1 MSRTKSESVRVIA
14 RFRPS
19 NKREA
24 KEWNKYSDSKWQ
36 NEIEEPCSCS
46 GQTIKIENPSTGR
59 PYRFTY
65 DDVLWQESTQEETF
79 QTVAAPVC
87 RNALNGFN
95 GTVFAYG
102 QTGSGKTHTMIGPE
116 KKYSAKDSGIIPRAA
131 NFFFHAIENSPDV
144 ETAELK
150 VSFLEVYKGSLRDL
164 NPANKSYPDLKIR
177 QRMNNETFVENLN
190 ETQVTS
196 LGQVLKL
203 IQIANSHRTMAA
215 TSMNKTSSRSHF
227 IITFYL
233 KLKKT
238 AQAGGHKLS
247 AKVNFIDLAG
257 SEKVKKTGASGQRL
271 KEAQSINAGL
281 STLSRVIEALV
292 KKRQSIPFRDSVLTW
307 ILKDS
312 LAGNTK
318 TTIVITNTPHQ
329 FNKDETITT
338 CRFGSRCKLI
348 KTKVTSNKE
357 LTPQQMKALIKRLQK
372 ENTDLRDNLD
382 LGGGGGNTDEIQS
395 NYKQKVDELRSQIER
410 LKNRNDD
417 EKEEDEFEQER
428 AEFEEKIERLEAE
441 VDNLKTELEITEQEK
456 RNLAVMNALMAEKL
470 DKSID
475 ELQNEQ
481 AIADLARGDLEYL
494 KGEEN
499 GLINQLKEDLRFED
513 EEAQEIYDSVFAEI
527 NKIAEELEDR
537 DKDLEELEEK
547 LEANET
553 ELEQK
558 NYEISKI
565 TNKLENAERNGG
577 KKKKKKGGDD
587 EDEAKYDDD
596 VVAMNITLN
605 LNDQEEYLQD
615 LADKEQE
622 LWEEREERAWRKYL
636 NQRAKDEGY
645 KKGKDLLKARRNEA
659 KQQVKDG
666 IIPDVP
672 EDEELLE
679 DIRDDFYRLYDPAT
693 GQIRD
698 EDELDDEYGNQEY
711 LDEVADEQAVD
722 DPFEWSEEEVADWL
736 KQEGLKKYA
745 KQFKKE
751 GIDGRVLLIDLNKT
765 NLKRDLG
772 VKSVH
777 VDKLMRGIQE
787 LRLGSPGYDDWKIS
801 QGIVDDEPKGA
812 QYNINK
818 GAQNIDDEFDVDH
831 DPNYN
836 EEEDFEL
843 TEEEKQFGEQFWALD
858 ELFNILD
865 IHGTGELDRAAFKH
879 GLHALKVELS
889 DDDMDNVFRQ
899 ICNDDKTE
907 FITYRAFIQYLQ
919 FTDFLGA
926 QSQKYAQD
934 ILAAL
939 PRVAANRRQYVTRA
953 AMVIKY
959 AQKYNNTKTEINNYL
974 QNKGLQRAEID
985 AAWKQY
991 RFNPKAIR
999 DIDFKSLIGRKGKL
1013 IDMAIRDPDNVEPFD
1028 DFTLYKLLKRA
1039 GFKAFGSKE
1048 FNDLDYL
1055 RAAGYGARIFSIKCW
1070 YDPQS
1075 QFFNGLQVI
1084 YQCANGEKLKGGR
1097 NMVRQGQ
1104 YVEDEMVF
1112 QKNEVLCSITVYF
1125 AHFVCGV
1132 LFETDKRTRLFGSD
1146 LGQSSTT
1153 LAAPMGTQIM
1163 AFYGSISR
1171 LFETIGCYVVVSDG
1185 AKGGNR
1191 GGNMKSGARKINQN
1205 NMKAKI
1211 KKHQSQTSVVEEEG
1225 DGTTNSTGGKRKKKK
1240 KKNRDYDYD
1249 DQ

>member
-1 MSRTKSESVRVIA
+1 VIA

-19 NKREA
+19 NKREST
-24 KEWNKYSDSKWQ
+24 EWTKYSESKWQ
-36 NEIEEPCSCS
+36 NETEEPCSAS
-46 GQTIKIENPSTGR
+46 GQTIKVDNPSTGR

-65 DDVLWQESTQEETF
+65 DDVLWQKASQEETF

-116 KKYSAKDSGIIPRAA
+116 EKYSAQDSGIIPRAA

-150 VSFLEVYKGSLRDL
+150 VSFLEIYKDHLRDL
-164 NPANKSYPDLKIR
+164 HPNRSGKSLPDLKIR

-190 ETQVTS
+190 ETTVTS

-215 TSMNKTSSRSHF
+215 TAMNKTSSRSHL
-227 IITFYL
+227 ITTFYL
-233 KLKKT
+233 KLRKT
-238 AQAGGHKLS
+238 PQAGGHKLS

-271 KEAQSINAGL
+271 KEAQSINSGL
-281 STLSRVIEALV
+281 STLSRVIESLV

-312 LAGNTK
+312 LVGNTK
-318 TTIVITNTPHQ
+318 TTIVITNSPHQ
-329 FNKDETITT
+329 FNKEETIST
-338 CRFGSRCKLI
+338 CRFGARCKLI
-348 KTKVTSNKE
+348 KTRVTSNKE
-357 LTPQQMKALIKRLQK
+357 LTPQQMKALIKKLQK
-372 ENTDLRDNLD
+372 ENVDLQDRLE
-382 LGGGGGNTDEIQS
+382 LGGGADIDSNEALA
-395 NYKQKVDELRSQIER
+395 NYKKKMDELRSEIARLRDGGSGEEKEDAFTEER
-410 LKNRNDD
+410 L
-417 EKEEDEFEQER
+417 ELQ
-428 AEFEEKIERLEAE
+428 EKIERLEAE
-441 VDNLKTELEITEQEK
+441 VDNLKTELEISVDEK
-456 RNLAVMNALMAEKL
+456 RNLAVMNALLAEKL
-470 DKSID
+470 DHTVD

-481 AIADLARGDLEYL
+481 AITDLVRGDLQYL
-494 KGEEN
+494 QGEKN
-499 GLINQLKEDLRFED
+499 ALINQLKEDLRFED
-513 EEAQEIYDSVFAEI
+513 EQANAVFDSVFAEI
-527 NKIAEELEDR
+527 NKIAEELEDKE
-537 DKDLEELEEK
+537 KDLEELEDK
-547 LEANET
+547 VMQHDT
-553 ELEQK
+553 ELETR
-558 NYEISKI
+558 NHEISKL
-565 TNKLENAERNGG
+565 KHQLESVGG
-577 KKKKKKGGDD
+577 GDEDGGGKKKKKKKKKGGDED
-587 EDEAKYDDD
+587 EDDAKYGE
-596 VVAMNITLN
+596 VEMNFTLN
-605 LNDQEEYLQD
+605 LNDQEEYLLN
-615 LADKEQE
+615 LAEKEQE

-636 NQRAKDEGY
+636 NDRAKDEGF
-645 KKGKDLLKARRNEA
+645 KKGKDLLKHRRNEA
-659 KQQVKDG
+659 KKQVEDG
-666 IIPDVP
+666 VLADVP

-693 GQIRD
+693 GEIREDDQLD
-698 EDELDDEYGNQEY
+698 EDEVDPELLQQIADDN
-711 LDEVADEQAVD
+711 AVD

-765 NLKRDLG
+765 NLKRDLD
-772 VKSVH
+772 VKGVH

-787 LRLGSPGYDDWKIS
+787 LRLRSGGYDEWKVS
-801 QGIVDDEPKGA
+801 QGIVDEEPRRDLNAHKGL
-812 QYNINK
+812 
-818 GAQNIDDEFDVDH
+818 AQNIDDEFDVDQ
-831 DPNYN
+831 DLAA
-836 EEEDFEL
+836 EEQDFEL

-879 GLHALKVELS
+879 GLHALQVELS

-899 ICNDDKTE
+899 IVNDDKQE

-939 PRVAANRRQYVTRA
+939 PRVASNRRQYVTRA

-959 AQKYNNTKTEINNYL
+959 AIRYNNTKTEINNYL

-985 AAWKQY
+985 AAWKQF

-1013 IDMAIRDPDNVEPFD
+1013 IDMAIRDPEKVQPFD
-1028 DFTLYKLLKRA
+1028 DFSLYKLLKRA
-1039 GFKAFGSKE
+1039 GLKAFGSKE

-1055 RAAGYGARIFSIKCW
+1055 RAAGLGARVHSIKCW

-1084 YQCANGEKLKGGR
+1084 YECANKEKLKGGR

-1104 YVEDEMVF
+1104 YVEDEMVL
-1112 QKNEVLCSITVYF
+1112 QKHEILVSVTVYF
-1125 AHFVCGV
+1125 QHFVCGI
-1132 LFETDKRTRLFGSD
+1132 LFETDKRNRLFGSN
-1146 LGQSSTT
+1146 LGCTSTT
-1153 LAAPMGTQIM
+1153 LAAPAGTCIM
-1163 AFYGSISR
+1163 AFYGSIGR
-1171 LFETIGCYVVVSDG
+1171 LFETLGCYVVVNDNNK
-1185 AKGGNR
+1185 AGGNR
-1191 GGNMKSGARKINQN
+1191 GAGKQSGVAQLTQSKQ
-1205 NMKAKI
+1205 KI
-1211 KKHQSQTSVVEEEG
+1211 KKHQSQASVLEEEG
-1225 DGTTNSTGGKRKKKK
+1225 GGQTTTGSSGKKKRKKKPR
-1240 KKNRDYDYD
+1240 NEEDDY
-1249 DQ
+1249 

>member
-1 MSRTKSESVRVIA
+1 MNTGNRKS
-14 RFRPS
+14 
-19 NKREA
+19 
-24 KEWNKYSDSKWQ
+24 Q
-36 NEIEEPCSCS
+36 NRIICN
-46 GQTIKIENPSTGR
+46 IYI
-59 PYRFTY
+59 TY
-65 DDVLWQESTQEETF
+65 
-79 QTVAAPVC
+79 C
-87 RNALNGFN
+87 I
-95 GTVFAYG
+95 Y
-102 QTGSGKTHTMIGPE
+102 
-116 KKYSAKDSGIIPRAA
+116 
-131 NFFFHAIENSPDV
+131 
-144 ETAELK
+144 
-150 VSFLEVYKGSLRDL
+150 
-164 NPANKSYPDLKIR
+164 
-177 QRMNNETFVENLN
+177 
-190 ETQVTS
+190 
-196 LGQVLKL
+196 
-203 IQIANSHRTMAA
+203 
-215 TSMNKTSSRSHF
+215 
-227 IITFYL
+227 
-233 KLKKT
+233 
-238 AQAGGHKLS
+238 
-247 AKVNFIDLAG
+247 
-257 SEKVKKTGASGQRL
+257 TGASGQRL

-318 TTIVITNTPHQ
+318 TTIVITNSPHQ
-329 FNKDETITT
+329 FNKEETITT

-348 KTKVTSNKE
+348 KTIVSSNKE

-372 ENTDLRDNLD
+372 ENTSLKDQLD
-382 LGGGGGNTDEIQS
+382 LGGDNDNNDIQN
-395 NYKQKVDELRSQIER
+395 NYQQKVDELRSQIER

-417 EKEEDEFEQER
+417 EKDDDEFEQER

-441 VDNLKTELEITEQEK
+441 VENLKTELEITEQEK
-456 RNLAVMNALMAEKL
+456 RNLAVMNALLAEKL

-547 LEANET
+547 LESNES
-553 ELEQK
+553 ELENK
-558 NYEISKI
+558 NYEISKL
-565 TNKLENAERNGG
+565 TNKLENAGGSG
-577 KKKKKKGGDD
+577 KKKRKKGGDD
-587 EDEAKYDDD
+587 YDNDNEAKYGGDDD

-605 LNDQEEYLQD
+605 LNDQEEYLQE

-666 IIPDVP
+666 IIDDIP

-698 EDELDDEYGNQEY
+698 EDEFDDDEYNNNEY
-711 LDEVADEQAVD
+711 LDEIADEQAID

-777 VDKLMRGIQE
+777 VDKIMRGIQE
-787 LRLGSPGYDDWKIS
+787 LRLRSNGYDEWKIS
-801 QGIVDDEPKGA
+801 QGIVDDEPKQ
-812 QYNINK
+812 QYINK
-818 GAQNIDDEFDVDH
+818 GLQNIDDEFDVDQ
-831 DPNYN
+831 DINYN
-836 EEEDFEL
+836 QDENDFEL

-879 GLHALKVELS
+879 GLHALQVDLS

-959 AQKYNNTKTEINNYL
+959 AIRYNNTKTEINNYL

-1013 IDMAIRDPDNVEPFD
+1013 IDMAIRDPDNVQPFD
-1028 DFTLYKLLKRA
+1028 DFSLYKLLKRA

-1084 YQCANGEKLKGGR
+1084 YQCSNGEKLKGGR

-1112 QKNEVLCSITVYF
+1112 QKNEILCSITVYF

-1146 LGQSSTT
+1146 LGQTSTT
-1153 LAAPMGTQIM
+1153 LAAPIGTQIM
-1163 AFYGSISR
+1163 AFYGSIGR
-1171 LFETIGCYVVVSDG
+1171 LFETIGCYVTATDG

-1191 GGNMKSGARKINQN
+1191 GGNVKSGNKKINQN

-1225 DGTTNSTGGKRKKKK
+1225 DGGTTNSTGGKRKRKK
-1240 KKNRDYDYD
+1240 KKNRDRDYYD
-1249 DQ
+1249 DDE